1 MNIIE
6 FNQVK
11 KQMGNFVLDIPKLE
25 IKQGYITGFIG
36 QNGAG
41 KTTTIKLIMDL
52 LNKDSGEIKVCGKS
66 MTKNPHELKN
76 IIGYVGEP
84 SGYVEECSIKDIK
97 NMMSPFYTNWDEA
110 LYSKYIK
117 RFDLDINKKVKELSQ
132 GQNKQL
138 ALVMALA
145 RRPKL
150 IVLDEPTAN
159 LDPIVRS
166 YILSVLMEH
175 MQDEEVSVFYSTHI
189 TTDLEKASDYIVY
202 IQNGKIVFNESKEFI
217 QENYYNVKGPKKIL
231 SEDKRSKLIGCEE
244 SKFNFEGLTNNYE
257 EAHKLFGNEAIYERA
272 SIEEIMI
279 CMERGKYHE

>member
-52 LNKDSGEIKVCGKS
+52 LNVDAGDIKVCGKS
-66 MTKNPHELKN
+66 MKKNPHELKN

-84 SGYVEECSIKDIK
+84 SGYIEECSVKDIK
-97 NMMSPFYTNWDEA
+97 KMMSPFYSNWDEA
-110 LYSKYIK
+110 LYQKYVK
-117 RFDLDINKKVKELSQ
+117 RFDLDINKKVKHLSQ

-138 ALVMALA
+138 ALTMALA
-145 RRPKL
+145 KRPKL

-159 LDPIVRS
+159 LDPIVRN

-202 IQNGKIVFNESKEFI
+202 IQNGKILFNESRELL
-217 QENYYNVKGPKKIL
+217 QEDYYMVKGPKKLLTHENRI
-231 SEDKRSKLIGCEE
+231 SLIGCDEN
-244 SKFNFEGLTNNYE
+244 KFNFEGLTSHYE

-272 SIEEIMI
+272 SIEDIMI
-279 CMERGKYHE
+279 CVERGCML